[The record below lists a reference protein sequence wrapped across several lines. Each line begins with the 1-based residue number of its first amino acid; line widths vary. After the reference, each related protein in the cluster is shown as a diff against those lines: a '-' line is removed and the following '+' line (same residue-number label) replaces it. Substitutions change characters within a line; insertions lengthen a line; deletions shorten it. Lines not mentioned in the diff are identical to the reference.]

1 MDFFSAATFSD
12 PEIYA
17 AENQM
22 CRRATHFHI
31 SKAIL
36 SNKSDLIPRTF

>member
-1 MDFFSAATFSD
+1 MDSFSAVTLSD

-22 CRRATHFHI
+22 SRLATHSHI

-36 SNKSDLIPRTF
+36 SHKSDLIPRTF